1 MILYFT
7 CFAVKEEFPKL
18 GLDFFI
24 KYYAGDKIQERLKR
38 TKDVFDDSN
47 DLSSACREQPQWLP
61 VLGSENVSLGSGHNV
76 LMVETSDRGR
86 LTGRQ
91 ACAVESAARRYFSRS

>member
-76 LMVETSDRGR
+76 LMVETSGRGR

-91 ACAVESAARRYFSRS
+91 ACAVESAARRDFSRS